1 MGASALTGEMLYYN
15 NASSKADRWGEAM
28 RRRVGSLALVSG
40 VVATVVPAAAQTPP
54 QAQPLPPFADPALG
68 ITVTAT
74 RLDEARSS
82 IQPSLGATTYDF
94 TPRTIAN
101 VPLGENAPLNQVL
114 LRAPGVVQDSFGQI
128 HVRGDHGN
136 VQYRLDGVQL
146 PEGLSLFNN
155 ILATR
160 YADQMSL
167 LTGALPAQY
176 GLHTAG
182 IVDITVKSGTTNPGA
197 EASVTG
203 GSRDYSQPAFSYG
216 GRTGA
221 IDYFAAGQY
230 IHNGLG
236 IENPTSSFSPIHDDT
251 DQWYGLAKITG
262 IVDDNTRLAFIAGG
276 ASSRFQIPNVPN
288 KTATFAVN
296 GQTDFNSTVLD
307 QRQWEKSYFAIAS
320 LQKSYQDVN
329 FQLSGFA
336 RYSSLSYQPDPSGD
350 LAFNGIAPWTK
361 RTSFATG
368 VQGDGSWK
376 ALDKHTVRGGFLIQ
390 RERATS
396 FTQGNT
402 LPLMSDPDNPDGDP
416 IPSDQPLGF
425 TDGSDLTGWTY
436 SVYLQ
441 DEWRIVPTVTVNFGL
456 RFDAINAATQ
466 ENQLSPRINVVWQPD
481 EMFTFRAGYSRYF
494 TPPPLLQVSANSIA
508 TLAGTVAAPEV
519 TTNNPVRAERADY
532 FDVGVTAKPVRGL
545 TVGLSA
551 YYKIAQNLLDEGQ
564 FGAPI
569 TLTSFNYA
577 NAIVK
582 GVEFNASYDE
592 GPWSVYFNGAY
603 GNGIGTNINSA
614 QFNFGQAELA
624 YIANHYITLD
634 HSQGWTMSSGAAYTF
649 NADKDWATR
658 VSTDL
663 LYGSGL
669 RTSVVT
675 PNDLSLPGYAVVNAS
690 LVQKIPIG
698 LGKGTQM
705 RFDVI
710 NLFDNSY
717 QIRDG
722 AGVGVGAPQFGQ
734 RRTFLLG
741 LAQKF

>member
-1 MGASALTGEMLYYN
+1 
-15 NASSKADRWGEAM
+15 M
-28 RRRVGSLALVSG
+28 RRHVGHLALVSG
-40 VVATVVPAAAQTPP
+40 LVAAVAPAFAQTEPQPP
-54 QAQPLPPFADPALG
+54 LTDPSLG

-94 TPRTIAN
+94 GPRTIEN

-160 YADQMSL
+160 YANQMSL

-182 IVDITVKSGTTNPGA
+182 IVDITLKSGTTDPGA
-197 EASVTG
+197 EASMTM
-203 GSRDYSQPAFSYG
+203 GSRDYVQPAFSYG
-216 GRTGA
+216 GRTGKV
-221 IDYFAAGQY
+221 DYFAAGQF

-236 IENPTSSFSPIHDDT
+236 IENPTSSNTPLHDDT

-262 IVDDNTRLAFIAGG
+262 IVDENTRLAFIAGG
-276 ASSRFQIPNVPN
+276 ASSRFQIPNVPFQTPN
-288 KTATFAVN
+288 FTVN
-296 GQTDFNSTVLD
+296 GINNWNSSILD

-320 LQKSYQDVN
+320 LQKSYEDVN
-329 FQLSGFA
+329 YQLSGFT
-336 RYSSLSYQPDPSGD
+336 RYSSLSYQPDAFGD
-350 LAFNGIAPWTK
+350 LLYNGIAPWTK
-361 RTSFATG
+361 RTSFTTG
-368 VQGDGSWK
+368 VQGDGAWK
-376 ALDKHTVRGGFLIQ
+376 VANKHTLRGGFLVQ

-396 FTQGNT
+396 FTNGNT
-402 LPLMSDPDNPDGDP
+402 LPLMPDPDNPDGEP

-441 DEWRIVPTVTVNFGL
+441 DEWRIVPTVTVNFGV
-456 RFDAINAATQ
+456 RFDAINGSTT
-466 ENQLSPRINVVWQPD
+466 ENQFSPRINVVWQPD
-481 EMFTFRAGYSRYF
+481 PMFTFRAGYSRYF
-494 TPPPLLQVSANSIA
+494 TPPPLLQVSAGSIA
-508 TLAGTVAAPEV
+508 ALAGTVAAPEV
-519 TTNNPVRAERADY
+519 TTNDPVRAERADY
-532 FDVGVTAKPVRGL
+532 FDVGVTVKPLRGL

-577 NAIVK
+577 NSIVK

-603 GNGIGTNINSA
+603 GSGIGSNINSA

-624 YIANHYITLD
+624 YIANNYIALD
-634 HSQGWTMSSGAAYTF
+634 HSQGWTMSTGASYTF
-649 NADKDWATR
+649 NPDKDWATR
-658 VSTDL
+658 VSADML
-663 LYGSGL
+663 FGSGL
-669 RTSVVT
+669 RTSIVT
-675 PNDLSLPGYAVVNAS
+675 PNDLSLPNYAVVNAS
-690 LVQKIPIG
+690 LVQKIPISVS
-698 LGKGTQM
+698 KGTQV

-710 NLFDNSY
+710 NLLDNSY

-734 RRTFLLG
+734 RRTFLVT

>member
-1 MGASALTGEMLYYN
+1 
-15 NASSKADRWGEAM
+15 M
-28 RRRVGSLALVSG
+28 RRRIGVSMAVVG
-40 VVATVVPAAAQTPP
+40 VVLIAAR
-54 QAQPLPPFADPALG
+54 PALTQTKPDEG
-68 ITVTAT
+68 TIDLDVTAK
-74 RLDEARSS
+74 RLDLARSS

-94 TPRTIAN
+94 SKRTIDN
-101 VPLGENAPLNQVL
+101 VPQGENASLNQVL

-146 PEGLSLFNN
+146 PQGLSLFNN

-160 YADQMSL
+160 YANQMSL

-176 GLHTAG
+176 GLNTAG
-182 IVDITVKSGTTNPGA
+182 IVDITLKSGTTDPGG
-197 EASVTG
+197 EVSITG

-216 GRTGA
+216 GRTGR

-236 IENPTSSFSPIHDDT
+236 IENPTSSFAPIHDDT

-262 IVDDNTRLAFIAGG
+262 IVDENTRLSFIAGG
-276 ASSRFQIPNVPN
+276 ASSRFQIPNVPFQ
-288 KTATFAVN
+288 TANFAVN
-296 GQTDFNSTVLD
+296 GQTDFNSSILD

-336 RYSSLSYQPDPSGD
+336 RYSSLSYQPDAFGD

-376 ALDKHTVRGGFLIQ
+376 VLDKHTLRGGFLVQ

-396 FTQGNT
+396 FTNGNT
-402 LPLMSDPDNPDGDP
+402 LPLVPSDPEDP
-416 IPSDQPLGF
+416 TSDLVPSDQTIGF
-425 TDGSDLTGWTY
+425 TDGSDLIGWTY

-441 DEWRIVPTVTVNFGL
+441 DEWRILPTVTVNFGL
-456 RFDAINAATQ
+456 RFDAINGSTT
-466 ENQLSPRINVVWQPD
+466 ENQLSPRINVVWQPTP
-481 EMFTFRAGYSRYF
+481 MFTFRAGYSRYF

-519 TTNNPVRAERADY
+519 ATNDPVRAERADY
-532 FDVGVTAKPVRGL
+532 FDVGVTAKPLRGL

-569 TLTSFNYA
+569 ALTSFNYA

-592 GPWSVYFNGAY
+592 GPWSVYFNGAF
-603 GNGIGTNINSA
+603 GNGIGNNINSA
-614 QFNFGQAELA
+614 QFNFGAAELA
-624 YIANHYITLD
+624 YIGNNYIFLD
-634 HSQGWTMSSGAAYTF
+634 HSQGWTMSTGAAYTF
-649 NADKDWATR
+649 NPDKDWATR
-658 VSTDL
+658 VSADML
-663 LYGSGL
+663 FGSGL

-675 PNDLSLPGYAVVNAS
+675 PNDLSLPNYAVVNAS
-690 LVQKIPIG
+690 LVQKIPISVS
-698 LGKGTQM
+698 KGMQV

-710 NLFDNSY
+710 NLFDNQY

-734 RRTFLLG
+734 RRTFLVT

>member
-1 MGASALTGEMLYYN
+1 
-15 NASSKADRWGEAM
+15 M
-28 RRRVGSLALVSG
+28 RRRIGVSMAVVGVALI
-40 VVATVVPAAAQTPP
+40 AAR
-54 QAQPLPPFADPALG
+54 PALTQTKPDET
-68 ITVTAT
+68 IIDLNVTAK
-74 RLDEARSS
+74 RLDLARSS

-94 TPRTIAN
+94 TQRTIEN

-146 PEGLSLFNN
+146 PQGLSLFNN

-160 YADQMSL
+160 YANQMSL

-176 GLHTAG
+176 GLNTAG
-182 IVDITVKSGTTNPGA
+182 IVDITLKSGSTDPGG
-197 EASVTG
+197 EASITG
-203 GSRDYSQPAFSYG
+203 GSRDYAQPAFSYG
-216 GRTGA
+216 GRTGK
-221 IDYFAAGQY
+221 IDYFAAGQF

-236 IENPTSSFSPIHDDT
+236 VENPTPSITPLHDDT
-251 DQWYGLAKITG
+251 DQWYGLLKLTG
-262 IVDDNTRLAFIAGG
+262 IVDENTRLAFIAGG
-276 ASSRFQIPNVPN
+276 ASSRFQIPNV
-288 KTATFAVN
+288 TFVSPTFTVFGN
-296 GQTDFNSTVLD
+296 TDWNSGILD
-307 QRQWEKSYFAIAS
+307 QRQWEKTYFAIAS

-336 RYSSLSYQPDPSGD
+336 RYSSLSYQPDAIGD
-350 LAFNGIAPWTK
+350 LLYNGIAPWTK

-376 ALDKHTVRGGFLIQ
+376 VANSHTLRGGFLVQ

-396 FTQGNT
+396 FTQGNV
-402 LPLMSDPDNPDGDP
+402 LPLVPSDPDDP
-416 IPSDQPLGF
+416 TSDLVPSDQPIGF
-425 TDGSDLTGWTY
+425 TDGSDLIGWTY

-456 RFDAINAATQ
+456 RFDAVNGSTT
-466 ENQLSPRINVVWQPD
+466 ENQLSPRINVVWQPTP
-481 EMFTFRAGYSRYF
+481 MFTFRAGYARYF

-508 TLAGTVAAPEV
+508 TLAGTVGAPEV
-519 TTNNPVRAERADY
+519 TTNDAVRAERSDY
-532 FDVGVTAKPVRGL
+532 FDVGVTVKPIRGL

-569 TLTSFNYA
+569 ALTSFNYA

-592 GPWSVYFNGAY
+592 GPWSLYFNGAF

-614 QFNFGQAELA
+614 QFNFGAAELA
-624 YIANHYITLD
+624 YIANNYIFLD

-649 NADKDWATR
+649 NPASDWATR
-658 VSTDL
+658 ISTDML
-663 LYGSGL
+663 FGSGL
-669 RTSVVT
+669 RTTVVT
-675 PNDLSLPGYAVVNAS
+675 PNDVSLPNYAVVNAS
-690 LVQKIPIG
+690 LVQKIPIR
-698 LGKGTQM
+698 LGKGTQV

-710 NLFDNSY
+710 NLFDNQY
-717 QIRDG
+717 QIRNG
-722 AGVGVGAPQFGQ
+722 LGVGVGAPQFGQ
-734 RRTFLLG
+734 RRTFLVG
-741 LAQKF
+741 LTQKF

>member
-1 MGASALTGEMLYYN
+1 
-15 NASSKADRWGEAM
+15 M
-28 RRRVGSLALVSG
+28 RRRVGGLTLVSSL
-40 VVATVVPAAAQTPP
+40 VVAVAPAAAQTPP
-54 QAQPLPPFADPALG
+54 PDQPADPALS

-82 IQPSLGATTYDF
+82 ITPSLGATTYDF
-94 TPRTIAN
+94 GKRTIEN

-146 PEGLSLFNN
+146 PQGLSLFNN

-160 YADQMSL
+160 YANQMSL

-176 GLHTAG
+176 GLQTAG
-182 IVDITVKSGTTNPGA
+182 IVDITLKSGTTDPGG
-197 EASVTG
+197 EISVTG
-203 GSRDYSQPAFSYG
+203 GSRDYVQPAFSYG
-216 GRTGA
+216 GRTGK
-221 IDYFAAGQY
+221 IDYFAAGQF

-236 IENPTSSFSPIHDDT
+236 VENPTPSMTPLHDDT
-251 DQWYGLAKITG
+251 DQWYGLAKVTG
-262 IVDDNTRLAFIAGG
+262 IVDENTRLSFIAGG
-276 ASSRFQIPNVPN
+276 ASSRFQIPNVPFQ
-288 KTATFAVN
+288 TPAFTVN
-296 GQTDFNSTVLD
+296 GINNWNSSILD
-307 QRQWEKSYFAIAS
+307 QRQWEKSYFGIAS
-320 LQKSYQDVN
+320 LQKSYEAVD

-336 RYSSLSYQPDPSGD
+336 RYSSLSYQPDAFGD
-350 LAFNGIAPWTK
+350 LLYNGIAPWTK

-376 ALDKHTVRGGFLIQ
+376 VANTHTLRGGFLVQ

-396 FTQGNT
+396 FTNGNT
-402 LPLMSDPDNPDGDP
+402 LALMPDPDNPDGGP
-416 IPSDQPLGF
+416 IPSDQALGF
-425 TDGSDLTGWTY
+425 TDGSDITGWTY

-456 RFDAINAATQ
+456 RFDAINGSTT
-466 ENQLSPRINVVWQPD
+466 ENQLSPRINVVWQPSP
-481 EMFTFRAGYSRYF
+481 MFTFRVGYSRYF

-508 TLAGTVAAPEV
+508 ALAGTVAAPEV
-519 TTNNPVRAERADY
+519 TTNDPVRAERADY
-532 FDVGVTAKPVRGL
+532 FDAGVTVKPLRGL
-545 TVGLSA
+545 TLGLSA

-569 TLTSFNYA
+569 ALTSFNYA

-582 GVEFNASYDE
+582 GVELNTSYDE
-592 GPWSVYFNGAY
+592 GPWSVYFNAAF
-603 GNGIGTNINSA
+603 GNGIGNNINSA
-614 QFNFGQAELA
+614 QFNFGAAVLA
-624 YIANHYITLD
+624 YIANNYITLD
-634 HSQGWTMSSGAAYTF
+634 HSQGWTMSTGAAYTF

-658 VSTDL
+658 VSADML
-663 LYGSGL
+663 FGSGL
-669 RTSVVT
+669 RTSIVT
-675 PNDLSLPGYAVVNAS
+675 PNDLSLPSYAVVNAS
-690 LVQKIPIG
+690 LVQKIPISVS
-698 LGKGTQM
+698 KGTQV
-705 RFDVI
+705 RFDVL
-710 NLFDNSY
+710 NLFDNQY

-734 RRTFLLG
+734 RRTFLVT

>member
-1 MGASALTGEMLYYN
+1 
-15 NASSKADRWGEAM
+15 M
-28 RRRVGSLALVSG
+28 RRHVGHLALVSG
-40 VVATVVPAAAQTPP
+40 LVAAVAPAAAQTPP
-54 QAQPLPPFADPALG
+54 QPPLTDPSLG

-94 TPRTIAN
+94 GQRTIAN

-160 YADQMSL
+160 YANQMSL
-167 LTGALPAQY
+167 LTGALPAQF

-182 IVDITVKSGTTNPGA
+182 VVDITVKSGTTDPGA
-197 EASVTG
+197 EISVTG

-236 IENPTSSFSPIHDDT
+236 IENPTSSFAPLHDDT

-262 IVDDNTRLAFIAGG
+262 IVDENTRLAFIGGG
-276 ASSRFQIPNVPN
+276 ASSRFQIPNVPFQTPN
-288 KTATFAVN
+288 FTVN
-296 GQTDFNSTVLD
+296 GQTDWNSSVLD

-336 RYSSLSYQPDPSGD
+336 RYSSLSYQPDTFGD

-376 ALDKHTVRGGFLIQ
+376 VANKHTVRGGFLVQ

-402 LPLMSDPDNPDGDP
+402 LPLVPSDPTDP
-416 IPSDQPLGF
+416 TSDLVPSDQPIGF

-456 RFDAINAATQ
+456 RFDAINGSTT

-481 EMFTFRAGYSRYF
+481 EMFTFRVGYSRYF
-494 TPPPLLQVSANSIA
+494 TPPPLIQVSANSIA

-519 TTNNPVRAERADY
+519 MTTDPVRAERADY
-532 FDVGVTAKPVRGL
+532 FDVGVTAKPLRGL

-592 GPWSVYFNGAY
+592 GPWSVYFNGAF

-614 QFNFGQAELA
+614 QFNFGASELA
-624 YIANHYITLD
+624 YIANNYITLD

-649 NADKDWATR
+649 NPDKDWATK
-658 VSTDL
+658 VSTDML
-663 LYGSGL
+663 FGSGL
-669 RTSVVT
+669 RTTDVT

-690 LVQKIPIG
+690 LVQKVPIG
-698 LGKGTQM
+698 LGKGTQV

-717 QIRDG
+717 QIRNG
-722 AGVGVGAPQFGQ
+722 TGVGVGAPQFGQ

-741 LAQKF
+741 LTQKF

>member
-1 MGASALTGEMLYYN
+1 
-15 NASSKADRWGEAM
+15 M
-28 RRRVGSLALVSG
+28 RGHVGHLALVSG
-40 VVATVVPAAAQTPP
+40 LIAAVAPAAAQTPP
-54 QAQPLPPFADPALG
+54 PSPLTPAATQTPPPPATPAVDPSLG

-82 IQPSLGATTYDF
+82 IQPSLGATVYDF
-94 TPRTIAN
+94 SNRVIQN
-101 VPLGENAPLNQVL
+101 VPQGENAPLNQVL

-197 EASVTG
+197 EASITG
-203 GSRDYSQPAFSYG
+203 GSRNYSQPAFSYG

-262 IVDDNTRLAFIAGG
+262 IVDENTRLSLIAGG
-276 ASSRFQIPNVPN
+276 ASSRFQIPNVPFQTPN
-288 KTATFAVN
+288 FAVN
-296 GQTDFNSTVLD
+296 GQTDFNSSILD

-376 ALDKHTVRGGFLIQ
+376 VHDKHTLRGGFLVQ

-396 FTQGNT
+396 YTQGNT
-402 LPLMSDPDNPDGDP
+402 LLQVLSDPDDP
-416 IPSDQPLGF
+416 TSDLVPSDQPFGF
-425 TDGSDLTGWTY
+425 TDSSDLTGWTY

-441 DEWRIVPTVTVNFGL
+441 DEWRIAPTVTVNFGL

-508 TLAGTVAAPEV
+508 ALAGTVAAPEV
-519 TTNNPVRAERADY
+519 TTNTPVRAERADY
-532 FDVGVTAKPVRGL
+532 FDVGVTAKPLRGL

-603 GNGIGTNINSA
+603 GSGIGTNINSA

-624 YIANHYITLD
+624 YIANNYITLD
-634 HSQGWTMSSGAAYTF
+634 HSQGFTMSSGAAYTF
-649 NADKDWATR
+649 NADKDWATK
-658 VSTDL
+658 VSADML
-663 LYGSGL
+663 FGSGL

-698 LGKGTQM
+698 LGRGTQI

>member
-1 MGASALTGEMLYYN
+1 
-15 NASSKADRWGEAM
+15 M
-28 RRRVGSLALVSG
+28 RRRIGVSIAIVGVALI
-40 VVATVVPAAAQTPP
+40 VAR
-54 QAQPLPPFADPALG
+54 PALTQTKPDEST
-68 ITVTAT
+68 IDLDVTAK
-74 RLDEARSS
+74 RLDLARSS

-94 TPRTIAN
+94 TKRTIDN
-101 VPLGENAPLNQVL
+101 VPQGENAPLNQVL

-146 PEGLSLFNN
+146 PQGLSLFNN

-160 YADQMSL
+160 YANQMSL

-176 GLHTAG
+176 GLNTAG
-182 IVDITVKSGTTNPGA
+182 IVDITLKSGTTDPGG
-197 EASVTG
+197 EASITG
-203 GSRDYSQPAFSYG
+203 GSRDYVQPAFSYG
-216 GRTGA
+216 GRTGR
-221 IDYFAAGQY
+221 IDYFAAGQFL
-230 IHNGLG
+230 HNGLG
-236 IENPTSSFSPIHDDT
+236 IENPTSSFAPIHDDT
-251 DQWYGLAKITG
+251 DQWYGLLKVTG
-262 IVDDNTRLAFIAGG
+262 IVDENTRLSLIAGG
-276 ASSRFQIPNVPN
+276 ASSRFQIPNVPFQ
-288 KTATFAVN
+288 TANFTVN
-296 GQTDFNSTVLD
+296 GQTDWNSSVLD
-307 QRQWEKSYFAIAS
+307 QRQWEKTYFAIAS
-320 LQKSYQDVN
+320 LQKSYEAVN

-336 RYSSLSYQPDPSGD
+336 RYSSLSYQPDQFGD

-361 RTSFATG
+361 RTSFSTG

-376 ALDKHTVRGGFLIQ
+376 VANTHTLRGGFLVQ

-402 LPLMSDPDNPDGDP
+402 LPLMLSDPDDP
-416 IPSDQPLGF
+416 TSDLIPSDQPLGF
-425 TDGSDLTGWTY
+425 TDGSDITGWTY

-456 RFDAINAATQ
+456 RFDAINALTQ
-466 ENQLSPRINVVWQPD
+466 ENQLSPRINVVWQPSP
-481 EMFTFRAGYSRYF
+481 MFTFRAGYSRYF
-494 TPPPLLQVSANSIA
+494 TPPPLIQVSGNSIA
-508 TLAGTVAAPEV
+508 LLAGTVAAPEV
-519 TTNNPVRAERADY
+519 TTNDPVRAERADY
-532 FDVGVTAKPVRGL
+532 FDVGVTVKPIRGL

-569 TLTSFNYA
+569 SLTSFNYGD
-577 NAIVK
+577 AIVK

-603 GNGIGTNINSA
+603 GSGIGHNINSA
-614 QFNFGQAELA
+614 QFNFGANELA
-624 YIANHYITLD
+624 YIASNYIFLD
-634 HSQGWTMSSGAAYTF
+634 HTQGWTMSSGAAYTF
-649 NADKDWATR
+649 NPDKDWATR
-658 VSTDL
+658 ISTDML
-663 LYGSGL
+663 FGSGL

-675 PNDLSLPGYAVVNAS
+675 PNDLSLPNYAVFNAS

-698 LGKGTQM
+698 LGKSTQV

-722 AGVGVGAPQFGQ
+722 QGVGVGAPQFGQ
-734 RRTFLLG
+734 RRTFLVG
-741 LAQKF
+741 LTQKF

>member
-1 MGASALTGEMLYYN
+1 M
-15 NASSKADRWGEAM
+15 RW
-28 RRRVGSLALVSG
+28 RVGSLTLVSG
-40 VVATVVPAAAQTPP
+40 LIAAVAPAAAQTPP
-54 QAQPLPPFADPALG
+54 APTTPAIDPLLG

-82 IQPSLGATTYDF
+82 IQPSLGATVYDF
-94 TPRTIAN
+94 SQRTISN
-101 VPLGENAPLNQVL
+101 VPQGENAPLNQVL

-128 HVRGDHGN
+128 HVRGEHGN

-146 PEGLSLFNN
+146 PPGLSLFNN

-176 GLHTAG
+176 GLQTSG

-197 EASVTG
+197 EISVTG

-262 IVDDNTRLAFIAGG
+262 IVDDNTRLALIAGG
-276 ASSRFQIPNVPN
+276 ASSAFQIPQVPFQ
-288 KTATFAVN
+288 TANFTVN
-296 GQTDFNSTVLD
+296 GQTDFNSAILD
-307 QRQWEKSYFAIAS
+307 QRQWEQSYFAIAS
-320 LQKSYQDVN
+320 LQKSYQDIN

-336 RYSSLSYQPDPSGD
+336 RYSKLSYQPDQFGD
-350 LAFNGIAPWTK
+350 LAFNGIAPWTQ

-376 ALDKHTVRGGFLIQ
+376 ALDKHTVRGGFLVQ
-390 RERATS
+390 RERATAN
-396 FTQGNT
+396 TQGNT
-402 LPLMSDPDNPDGDP
+402 LLQVLSDPTDP
-416 IPSDQPLGF
+416 TSALVPSDQPFGF
-425 TDGSDLTGWTY
+425 TDSSDLTGWTY

-456 RFDAINAATQ
+456 RFDAINANTQ
-466 ENQLSPRINVVWQPD
+466 ENQFSPRINVVWKPD

-494 TPPPLLQVSANSIA
+494 TPPPLIQVSANSVA

-519 TTNNPVRAERADY
+519 TTADPARAERADY
-532 FDVGVTAKPVRGL
+532 FDVGVSAKPLRGL
-545 TVGLSA
+545 TLGLSA
-551 YYKIAQNLLDEGQ
+551 YYKISQNLLDEGQ

-569 TLTSFNYA
+569 SLTSFNYA
-577 NAIVK
+577 NAIGK

-592 GPWSVYFNGAY
+592 GPWSLYFNGA
-603 GNGIGTNINSA
+603 NSAQIATNITSA
-614 QFNFGQAELA
+614 QFNFAAATLA
-624 YIANHYITLD
+624 YIANNYILTD
-634 HSQGWTMSSGAAYTF
+634 HNQGFTMSSGAAYTF
-649 NADKDWATR
+649 NADKDWATK
-658 VSTDL
+658 VSTDML
-663 LYGSGL
+663 FGSGL
-669 RTSVVT
+669 RTTVVT
-675 PNDLSLPGYAVVNAS
+675 PNDLSLPNYAVLNAS

-698 LGKGTQM
+698 LGKGTQL

-717 QIRDG
+717 QIRNG
-722 AGVGVGAPQFGQ
+722 SGVGVGAPQFGQ

-741 LAQKF
+741 LTQKF

>member
-1 MGASALTGEMLYYN
+1 MQRRIGVSMVVVGSAL
-15 NASSKADRWGEAM
+15 
-28 RRRVGSLALVSG
+28 
-40 VVATVVPAAAQTPP
+40 VAAT
-54 QAQPLPPFADPALG
+54 PALTQTKPDETT
-68 ITVTAT
+68 IDLNVTAK
-74 RLDEARSS
+74 RLDLARSS

-94 TPRTIAN
+94 SQRTIDN
-101 VPLGENAPLNQVL
+101 VPQGENAPLNQVL

-160 YADQMSL
+160 YAHQMSL

-182 IVDITVKSGTTNPGA
+182 IVDITLKSGTTDPGG
-197 EASVTG
+197 EASMTV
-203 GSRDYSQPAFSYG
+203 GSRDYAQPALSYG
-216 GRTGA
+216 GRTGK
-221 IDYFAAGQY
+221 IDYFAAGQF

-236 IENPTSSFSPIHDDT
+236 IENPTPSMTPLHDDT
-251 DQWYGLAKITG
+251 DQWYALAKITG
-262 IVDDNTRLAFIAGG
+262 IVDENTRLAFIGGG
-276 ASSRFQIPNVPN
+276 ASSRFQIPNVPFQ
-288 KTATFAVN
+288 TPAFTVN
-296 GQTDFNSTVLD
+296 GINNWNSSILD
-307 QRQWEKSYFAIAS
+307 QRQWEKTYFAIAS
-320 LQKSYQDVN
+320 LQKSYENLN

-336 RYSSLSYQPDPSGD
+336 RYSSLSYQPDAFGD
-350 LAFNGIAPWTK
+350 LLYNGIAPWTK
-361 RTSFATG
+361 RTSFTTG
-368 VQGDGSWK
+368 VQGDGAWK
-376 ALDKHTVRGGFLIQ
+376 VANSHTLRGGFLVQ

-396 FTQGNT
+396 FTNGNT
-402 LPLMSDPDNPDGDP
+402 LPLVPSDPEDP
-416 IPSDQPLGF
+416 TSELVPSDQTIGF
-425 TDGSDLTGWTY
+425 TDGSDLIGWTY

-456 RFDAINAATQ
+456 RFDAINGSTT
-466 ENQLSPRINVVWQPD
+466 ENQLSPRVNVVWQPSP
-481 EMFTFRAGYSRYF
+481 MFTFRAGYARYF
-494 TPPPLLQVSANSIA
+494 TPPPLLQVSAGSVA

-519 TTNNPVRAERADY
+519 TTNDPVRAERADY
-532 FDVGVTAKPVRGL
+532 FDVGVTVKPIRGL

-592 GPWSVYFNGAY
+592 GPWSVYFNGAF
-603 GNGIGTNINSA
+603 GNGIGNNINSA
-614 QFNFGQAELA
+614 QFNFGAAELA
-624 YIANHYITLD
+624 YIGNNYIFLD
-634 HSQGWTMSSGAAYTF
+634 HSQGWTMSTGAAYTF
-649 NADKDWATR
+649 NPDKDWATR
-658 VSTDL
+658 VSADML
-663 LYGSGL
+663 FGSGL

-675 PNDLSLPGYAVVNAS
+675 PNDLSLPNYAVVNAS
-690 LVQKIPIG
+690 LVQKIPISVS
-698 LGKGTQM
+698 KGTQV

-710 NLFDNSY
+710 NLFDNQY

-734 RRTFLLG
+734 RRTFLVT